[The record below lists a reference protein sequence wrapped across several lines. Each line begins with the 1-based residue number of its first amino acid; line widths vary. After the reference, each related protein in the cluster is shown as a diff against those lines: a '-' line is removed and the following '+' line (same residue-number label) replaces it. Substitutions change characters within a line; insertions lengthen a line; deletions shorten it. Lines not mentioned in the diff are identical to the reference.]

1 MIRPASES
9 DAEALVRLIN
19 RAFEVERFFID
30 TDRIDLAQVLAF
42 LAKGCFLI
50 EDDGG
55 AMTACLYVELRGS
68 RGYFGL
74 LSVDPGRQ
82 RSGLGKQLI
91 AAAEAFCRE
100 AGCDA
105 MDMRIVNLREELP
118 AFYRKLGY
126 AECGHSEFPADVET
140 KLPCHFVEM
149 TKPLAP

>member
-9 DAEALVRLIN
+9 DVEALVRLIN

-74 LSVDPGRQ
+74 LSVDPDRQ
-82 RSGLGKQLI
+82 RSGLGKRLI

-118 AFYRKLGY
+118 AFYRQLGY
-126 AECGHSEFPADVET
+126 AECGRSEFPTDVET

-149 TKPLAP
+149 TKPLA